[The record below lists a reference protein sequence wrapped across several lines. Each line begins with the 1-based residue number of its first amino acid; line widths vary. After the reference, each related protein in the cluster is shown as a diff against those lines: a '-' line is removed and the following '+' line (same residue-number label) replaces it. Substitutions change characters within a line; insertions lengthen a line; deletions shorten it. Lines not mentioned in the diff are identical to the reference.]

1 MLELDRPTF
10 QKLWS
15 RDQWSGLPVN
25 RSWLSPLM
33 FLERSVHVYNDKDA
47 VVDGSR
53 RYTYGQ
59 LGERV
64 YRLAS
69 ALRKAGIEKG
79 DRVALLAYNSDEALE
94 AHFGVPQIG
103 AVLVAINIRLSADE
117 IGYILQHCGAKAII
131 APTKIARGETRQ
143 SRCRARESVTT

>member
-33 FLERSVHVYNDKDA
+33 FLERSVHVYNDKVA

-53 RYTYGQ
+53 RYTYGH

-69 ALRKAGIEKG
+69 ALRKRASK
-79 DRVALLAYNSDEALE
+79 
-94 AHFGVPQIG
+94 
-103 AVLVAINIRLSADE
+103 
-117 IGYILQHCGAKAII
+117 KAIASRCSPTI
-131 APTKIARGETRQ
+131 PTKRSKPTSAYHRSVPCS
-143 SRCRARESVTT
+143 SRSTS